1 MPPFILQ
8 VTRETLSSRAGA
20 PVLKPIF
27 SNQVLE
33 TQFPSIG
40 DQDPVLHFDDLFV
53 SDQGGGTPL
62 DSDLDKVPGK
72 EAYSPAG
79 GARGD
84 GGDVEGGIKFS
95 IKMDCNWM
103 LRGSPSGHA
112 TFELEEA
119 EGGAVGTS

>member
-1 MPPFILQ
+1 MIFLFL
-8 VTRETLSSRAGA
+8 TREE
-20 PVLKPIF
+20 VC
-27 SNQVLE
+27 
-33 TQFPSIG
+33 
-40 DQDPVLHFDDLFV
+40 
-53 SDQGGGTPL
+53 TPL

-112 TFELEEA
+112 TFKLEEA